1 LVDNLKIANL
11 LEYYTSSSENILL
24 LAEFK
29 ISLNAYLSELVA
41 SPIRSLA
48 DAIAFN
54 KNPGSDQP
62 IVITKLMHLTPI
74 PLD

>member
-11 LEYYTSSSENILL
+11 HEYYTSSSENTAM

-54 KNPGSDQP
+54 KKNA
-62 IVITKLMHLTPI
+62 KLVSLYNEHNFSSS
-74 PLD
+74 